1 MLQENKIVRRFLSP
15 APNINGTAYPRIK
28 QVNTYTSYNSNKLL
42 PTINYMNR
50 TFTKINQINN
60 VQNNQTINGTI
71 KPIDIKNDL
80 ITNKNL
86 VGSINTPI
94 KNPNLNNRIIPQNNL
109 INNINNVSI
118 IQGKNINNISN
129 NNVSLVP
136 GNNLLNNI
144 NNKFNVQAPMN
155 NISSIPNINPYY

>member
-1 MLQENKIVRRFLSP
+1 
-15 APNINGTAYPRIK
+15 
-28 QVNTYTSYNSNKLL
+28 
-42 PTINYMNR
+42 MNR

-118 IQGKNINNISN
+118 IQGKI
-129 NNVSLVP
+129 
-136 GNNLLNNI
+136 
-144 NNKFNVQAPMN
+144 
-155 NISSIPNINPYY
+155 